1 MILKMVGSNKNLPLG
16 RKLLRLGLHI
26 EPEQHVG
33 EKGVVYL
40 GCRHDVSSFKL
51 PNGQTAN

>member
-1 MILKMVGSNKNLPLG
+1 MVGSNKNLPLG